1 VQSLVVS
8 LQALSYR
15 LSALLKARQQPQAAE
30 VAEQLTQDVRQ
41 WRQAMQ
47 TLFQRW
53 SEDPAA
59 APQTNLEQRLN
70 DRLAALE
77 QRISETFEFIGR
89 DKLDQEAYRNFYRLL
104 GGFRGVSEAMLRYAQ
119 LNGRVNLMQW
129 QENRF

>member
-1 VQSLVVS
+1 
-8 LQALSYR
+8 
-15 LSALLKARQQPQAAE
+15 
-30 VAEQLTQDVRQ
+30 
-41 WRQAMQ
+41 MQ

-53 SEDPAA
+53 SEQPAA
-59 APQTNLEQRLN
+59 SPDANLEQRLN

-119 LNGRVNLMQW
+119 LSGRMNLMQW